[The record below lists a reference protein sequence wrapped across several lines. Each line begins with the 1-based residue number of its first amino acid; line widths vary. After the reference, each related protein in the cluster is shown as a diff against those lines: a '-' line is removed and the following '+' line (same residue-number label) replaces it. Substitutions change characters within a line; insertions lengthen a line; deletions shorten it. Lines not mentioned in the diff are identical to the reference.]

1 LLRLI
6 LDWAKVRLRRADAT
20 AISTT
25 PSFQK
30 LNDDWNADP
39 NGPDPIADASGPDLL
54 LRFLLNS
61 FVFEQFSFGDKGV
74 LRFVNCSRY
83 RLGRTNMDGW
93 YYGQCRYSKIAP
105 EWGEFYEITGEDP
118 YLDEPSD
125 WVTINKG
132 SNSSRHFL
140 FYFRDETFECIA
152 ADWAFEPIAENALYR
167 HFQST

>member
-1 LLRLI
+1 MLWLI

-83 RLGRTNMDGW
+83 RLGRTNMDGCIMDNAATAKSRPN
-93 YYGQCRYSKIAP
+93 GVSSMKSP
-105 EWGEFYEITGEDP
+105 ERILTWT
-118 YLDEPSD
+118 
-125 WVTINKG
+125 
-132 SNSSRHFL
+132 SRQ
-140 FYFRDETFECIA
+140 IG
-152 ADWAFEPIAENALYR
+152 
-167 HFQST
+167 